1 MTKFSPLFLLSFPFF
16 FSYLSLVSWSCGA
29 SGSSFSCGCVF
40 KNGVRFHFLSWTIWR
55 SLSAAGLN
63 VIAISQDGRRCNPTR
78 TAPVLL
84 WPRTAENAGAATF
97 VLFISTRSTTS
108 RSDQPILPEA
118 TVSFDAREGPL
129 SSREGCCRCLGSL
142 RMPLQGRFALG
153 GLLNKWRRGLAGG
166 GVKVNV
172 WPTFEG
178 SVHDGWIRER

>member
-1 MTKFSPLFLLSFPFF
+1 MAHGANQREPRVLFS
-16 FSYLSLVSWSCGA
+16 V
-29 SGSSFSCGCVF
+29 
-40 KNGVRFHFLSWTIWR
+40 KNDRHQTPAV
-55 SLSAAGLN
+55 
-63 VIAISQDGRRCNPTR
+63 P
-78 TAPVLL
+78 
-84 WPRTAENAGAATF
+84 F
-97 VLFISTRSTTS
+97 VLFISTRSTTG
-108 RSDQPILPEA
+108 RSVSAILPEA

-129 SSREGCCRCLGSL
+129 SSREGCCRCLGLL